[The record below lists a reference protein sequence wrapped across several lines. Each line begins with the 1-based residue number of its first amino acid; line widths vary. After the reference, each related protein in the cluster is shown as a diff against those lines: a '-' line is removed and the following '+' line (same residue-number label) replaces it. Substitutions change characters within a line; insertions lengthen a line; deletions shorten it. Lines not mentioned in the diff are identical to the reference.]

1 MAATVLLIR
10 HAAHDDLN
18 VRLSGRRAGVGLTES
33 GRAQAERL
41 GRHLAPRQ
49 IAGVVCSPLDRT
61 VETATPLAHAC
72 GLPGPAQEDRLTE
85 IDFGDWTGRTFD
97 SLRDDPAWHHWNLER
112 HRAKPPGGE
121 SMAAAQ
127 ARIIDWLS
135 DMADTAEG
143 ATIAAVTHCDIV
155 RAAVAHV
162 LGMSLDK
169 LLRFDIDPAS
179 ITTVV
184 VGEWGMKLV
193 RLNEKGD

>member
-1 MAATVLLIR
+1 
-10 HAAHDDLN
+10 
-18 VRLSGRRAGVGLTES
+18 
-33 GRAQAERL
+33 
-41 GRHLAPRQ
+41 
-49 IAGVVCSPLDRT
+49 
-61 VETATPLAHAC
+61 
-72 GLPGPAQEDRLTE
+72 
-85 IDFGDWTGRTFD
+85 
-97 SLRDDPAWHHWNLER
+97 
-112 HRAKPPGGE
+112 
-121 SMAAAQ
+121 MAAAQ
-127 ARIIDWLS
+127 ARVIDWLS
-135 DMADTAEG
+135 DMAVTAEG